1 MYHRDTKTAER
12 KRIYP
17 QMNAD
22 ERRSLFERFY
32 LRPSASSAD
41 RTFAFFCLFSVALWF
56 NLFAARPARADTAL
70 LADGRSLF
78 GEVHPGDAPGSL
90 VLERLAEPAFPL
102 KLEEMVGIDFGRGPA
117 PETITVVLTT
127 GERLAGK
134 LSFPAPNRVA
144 VARPGSA
151 GAAAEEAAPPGG
163 RPPRVELP
171 LALCSSL
178 RFTKPAPPPGPAD
191 VVLLANGDRI
201 TGKLL
206 GVENGKALVQ
216 GSVGK
221 LPIDLKRVAAIT
233 FARPPRADEGAAG
246 RQSGA
251 PAAARVLLELT
262 SGEQIAGRWEAL
274 EEDAM
279 RIRSD
284 WGGVLA
290 IPTASVSRLLVQNGK
305 LVFLSDLRPVEARQT
320 PYLEIEHPHRIDLSQ
335 GGRPLQLGGV
345 RYGRGLGVHARSD
358 LTYELA
364 GGFKTFAATV
374 GVDVEVGSAGSVVFR
389 VLGDDKVLYES
400 PVMRGGDD
408 SREITVDVHG
418 VLLLRL
424 VVDFADNG
432 DLGDHADWANARL
445 LR

>member
-1 MYHRDTKTAER
+1 
-12 KRIYP
+12 
-17 QMNAD
+17 MN
-22 ERRSLFERFY
+22 
-32 LRPSASSAD
+32 RP
-41 RTFAFFCLFSVALWF
+41 FAFYFVFFVSLGFHL
-56 NLFAARPARADTAL
+56 LAAPSARADTVL

-78 GEVHPGDAPGSL
+78 GEVHAGEAPGSL
-90 VLERLAEPAFPL
+90 VLERLGEPAFPL
-102 KLEEMVGIDFGRGPA
+102 KLDEMVGIDFGRGPA

-134 LSFPAPNRVA
+134 LAFPAPNRVA
-144 VARPGSA
+144 VTRPAPAGGGGVETARPI
-151 GAAAEEAAPPGG
+151 
-163 RPPRVELP
+163 ELP
-171 LALCSSL
+171 LSLCSSL
-178 RFTKPAPPPGPAD
+178 RFTAPAPAPGPAD
-191 VVLLANGDRI
+191 VLLLANGDRI
-201 TGKLL
+201 TGKLV
-206 GVENGKALVQ
+206 GVENGKAIVQ
-216 GSVGK
+216 ASVGK

-233 FARPPRADEGAAG
+233 FARPPRSPET
-246 RQSGA
+246 
-251 PAAARVLLELT
+251 AAARADARVALELT
-262 SGEQIAGRWEAL
+262 SGEQIGGRWEAL

-284 WGGVLA
+284 WGGVFT
-290 IPTASVSRLLVQNGK
+290 IPIASVARLLVQNGK
-305 LVFLSDLRPVEARQT
+305 LIFVSDLRPVEARHT
-320 PYLEIEHPHRIDLSQ
+320 PYLDVEHPHRVNESQ

-364 GGFKTFAATV
+364 GGFKTFAATI
-374 GVDVEVGSAGSVVFR
+374 GVDAEVGSAGSVLFR

-400 PVMRGGDD
+400 PVLRGGDD
-408 SREITVDVHG
+408 AQPITVDVHG

>member
-1 MYHRDTKTAER
+1 MNHKGSKER
-12 KRIYP
+12 RAYP
-17 QMNAD
+17 QMTQMCAD
-22 ERRSLFERFY
+22 ESVKSNVCVH
-32 LRPSASSAD
+32 LRSSAD
-41 RTFAFFCLFSVALWF
+41 KLFAVLLVSLWF
-56 NLFAARPARADTAL
+56 HLFAAVPARADTAL

-78 GEVHPGDAPGSL
+78 GEVHPGEAPGSL

-102 KLEEMVGIDFGRGPA
+102 KLDEMVGIDFGRGPA

-134 LSFPAPNRVA
+134 VSFPAPHRVA
-144 VARPGSA
+144 VARPDSA
-151 GAAAEEAAPPGG
+151 GAATEGAARPGG
-163 RPPRVELP
+163 RPLSVELP

-191 VVLLANGDRI
+191 VLLLANGDRI

-233 FARPPRADEGAAG
+233 FARPPRADEAAAG
-246 RQSGA
+246 RPGGA
-251 PAAARVLLELT
+251 PGAARVLLELT

-274 EEDAM
+274 EEEAM

-284 WGGVLA
+284 WGGVLT
-290 IPTASVSRLLVQNGK
+290 IPTASISRLLVQNGK
-305 LVFLSDLRPVEARQT
+305 LVFLSDLRPVEARHT
-320 PYLEIEHPHRIDLSQ
+320 PYLEIEHPHRIDESQ

-374 GVDVEVGSAGSVVFR
+374 GVDAEVGSAGSVVFR

-408 SREITVDVHG
+408 AREITVDVHG